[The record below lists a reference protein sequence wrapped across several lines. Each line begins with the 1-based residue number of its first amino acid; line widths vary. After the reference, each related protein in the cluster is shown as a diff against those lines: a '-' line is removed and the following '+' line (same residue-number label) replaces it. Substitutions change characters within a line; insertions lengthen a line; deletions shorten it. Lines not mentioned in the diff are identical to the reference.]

1 MHVLSAPRPRIG
13 LPRRV
18 LRVAADERLV
28 AQVRS
33 GSQSAFEAI
42 YDRHHAGI
50 LAFCRH
56 MLGSREEAEDVVQH
70 TFVAAYQGLL
80 ADDRDVALKAWL
92 YTIARNR
99 CLSVLRARREH
110 VSLDDEGAPVPA
122 TAGLAAEVERRED
135 LRALLGD
142 LSQLPDD
149 QRAALILAELGAHS
163 HAEIALILEVPTA
176 KIKALVFQAREAL
189 MNRHLAREADCA
201 TIREQLTVL
210 RGPARRRGPLRQ
222 HIAQCEG
229 CRAFDLEV
237 RAQQAR
243 MAVLLPVAP
252 TLALKHSSLSAAFA
266 LAPGGAA
273 AAGGSGALAGGT
285 MAATK
290 LLGTKAIISLAVAGA
305 GGGGYVTVEHFRA
318 DRSPAAPAHRT
329 SAVAHPK
336 AASRAAAAQVRHN
349 GPATVAGGHQAAGT
363 SAAHDACATGS
374 AGVCAAS
381 APAGTSNSQAAHP
394 ATPADHPGQ
403 ARDRAPGGGAP
414 AVGLNAPA
422 TPSVPAARVP
432 DAAPV
437 GGVTGQV
444 PTPATPVLPHGTPD
458 LPVAPPAVPA
468 TPQVPSGAPGVPA
481 TPAVPPTPAL
491 PPGAPAVPPLPPIV
505 PPG

>member
-1 MHVLSAPRPRIG
+1 
-13 LPRRV
+13 

-80 ADDRDVALKAWL
+80 ADDRDIALKAWL

-110 VSLDDEGAPVPA
+110 VSLDDEGAPEPA

-163 HAEIALILEVPTA
+163 HAEIALILEVPTV

-189 MNRHLAREADCA
+189 MSRHLGREADCA

-229 CRAFDLEV
+229 CRAFDIEV

-252 TLALKHSSLSAAFA
+252 TLALKHSSLNAAFA

-305 GGGGYVTVEHFRA
+305 GGGGYITVEHLRA
-318 DRSPAAPAHRT
+318 DRSPAAPAHKT
-329 SAVAHPK
+329 SAMVHPK
-336 AASRAAAAQVRHN
+336 AASPAGVTQVGQNAPAAAGHQAVQTAAAQ
-349 GPATVAGGHQAAGT
+349 GGCSTGCAGG
-363 SAAHDACATGS
+363 
-374 AGVCAAS
+374 
-381 APAGTSNSQAAHP
+381 APAGTSNGQAAHP
-394 ATPADHPGQ
+394 ATPAAGQ

-414 AVGLNAPA
+414 AVGLNTPA
-422 TPSVPAARVP
+422 TPSVPGARVP

-444 PTPATPVLPHGTPD
+444 PTPATPSVPHGTPN
-458 LPVAPPAVPA
+458 LPAPTPAVPA
-468 TPQVPSGAPGVPA
+468 TPPVPSGAPAFPPTPTPPVPPA
-481 TPAVPPTPAL
+481 PAVPPTPAV
-491 PPGAPAVPPLPPIV
+491 PPGLPAVPPVPPIV

>member
-1 MHVLSAPRPRIG
+1 
-13 LPRRV
+13 

-28 AQVRS
+28 AQVRA
-33 GSQSAFEAI
+33 GSQGAFEAI

-80 ADDRDVALKAWL
+80 ADDRDIALKAWL

-110 VSLDDEGAPVPA
+110 VSLDDEGAPEPA

-229 CRAFDLEV
+229 CRAFDVEV

-252 TLALKHSSLSAAFA
+252 TLALKHSSLNAAFA
-266 LAPGGAA
+266 VAPGGAA

-290 LLGTKAIISLAVAGA
+290 LLGTKAIISLAVAGV
-305 GGGGYVTVEHFRA
+305 GGGGYVTVEHLRA
-318 DRSPAAPAHRT
+318 DRSPVAPAHKT

-336 AASRAAAAQVRHN
+336 AASGAAATQVRHN
-349 GPATVAGGHQAAGT
+349 APAAVAGHQAVQT
-363 SAAHDACATGS
+363 AAARDACATGS
-374 AGVCAAS
+374 AGACPAS
-381 APAGTSNSQAAHP
+381 APAGTSNSQAAQP
-394 ATPADHPGQ
+394 ATPGDHPGQ
-403 ARDRAPGGGAP
+403 ARDTAPGGGTP
-414 AVGLNAPA
+414 AVGLNTPA
-422 TPSVPAARVP
+422 TPSIPAARVP

-444 PTPATPVLPHGTPD
+444 PTPATPGLPHGTPD
-458 LPVAPPAVPA
+458 LPAAPPVIPA
-468 TPQVPSGAPGVPA
+468 TPPVPSGAPGVPA
-481 TPAVPPTPAL
+481 TPGVPPTPAV
-491 PPGAPAVPPLPPIV
+491 PPGVPAVPPLPPIIA
-505 PPG
+505 PG